1 LIVIFINAFSRA
13 SRSIFVQY
21 VSKILDWPISTTGY
35 LLSVKAA
42 VSLGVLVAL
51 VALTRIMTA
60 QTSIRSLYLD
70 VRVAR
75 SSLALLALGD
85 LIVGFS
91 ANSASVVTGE

>member
-1 LIVIFINAFSRA
+1 MIFINAFSRA
-13 SRSIFVQY
+13 SQSIFIQY
-21 VSKILDWPISTTGY
+21 VSKLLDWPISTAGY
-35 LLSVKAA
+35 LLSVTAA

-51 VALTRIMTA
+51 IGLTRIMTA
-60 QTSIRSLYLD
+60 QTSIRPWYLD

-91 ANSASVVTGE
+91 ANSASVITGE